1 MQEVISDFD
10 TDSDN
15 KISFKEYIIVLTHD
29 LLENSTRVSMKSDE
43 SDEVEVMAAISFV
56 LCMRG
61 IKKYFDAHDTNGDG
75 TITVAELKAFNEAM
89 GAKLTDEEAKGI
101 INLDDTDQNGQLDL
115 KEFVTGIL
123 NIFWLIVLDDEG
135 IDESEELFPK
145 AEATA

>member
-1 MQEVISDFD
+1 M
-10 TDSDN
+10 
-15 KISFKEYIIVLTHD
+15 ISFKEYIIVLTHD
-29 LLENSTRVSMKSDE
+29 LIEHYQNHDEARSDE

-101 INLDDTDQNGQLDL
+101 INLDDTDQNGQLGL

-123 NIFWLIVLDDEG
+123 NIFWLICLDDEG

-145 AEATA
+145 A